1 MKAKLMRK
9 LTRQFKN
16 ILLSKNC
23 NNEYNIIYL
32 KFIMFNF
39 VEEKIYNNNLKLIE

>member
-9 LTRQFKN
+9 LTKQFKS
-16 ILLSKNC
+16 ILLLKNC

-39 VEEKIYNNNLKLIE
+39 VEEKLNNNNLKLIE